1 MVMIMN
7 AFSDRSKIGS
17 GKSTP
22 EQSKYLSFVRRT
34 SPNLSGSKVRSSGSR
49 SSSPVAKVSDPRPL
63 GDPQNNLPLGEAKG
77 VVSSVD
83 PIAGG
88 VAITT
93 ESGEHL
99 DIKV

>member
-7 AFSDRSKIGS
+7 NFSGRSKIGS

-22 EQSKYLSFVRRT
+22 EQSKYLSFVRRA
-34 SPNLSGSKVRSSGSR
+34 SPNLTGSR
-49 SSSPVAKVSDPRPL
+49 PSSPVAKVSEKKSDPRN
-63 GDPQNNLPLGEAKG
+63 DLPLGEAKG

-83 PIAGG
+83 PTAGG
-88 VAITT
+88 VVITT

-99 DIKV
+99 DIKVKIESRA